1 MKRITALV
9 LIAVMLAAHAGC
21 SRENGKTSPKMYV
34 EPAQLNKDEENMAE
48 LLGEGLE
55 DNLIFDFELDE
66 TVQSMQVAVYELID
80 GQWDPISDGY
90 LAFTDTK
97 GRIAL
102 GFDKLCDGYR
112 VATQS
117 EKHSGSTKYGT
128 FAEEDTSIMGYAT
141 SILTEKAELVYDKEQ
156 PLAVQIMTSKNEIHS
171 YTVEYFNT
179 PEEYSQYGYEHV
191 YAITIAFSQQ
201 TVGEIDSTHD

>member
-9 LIAVMLAAHAGC
+9 LIAVMLAALVGC
-21 SRENGKTSPKMYV
+21 SRDSENSSPKMYV
-34 EPAQLNKDEENMAE
+34 EPAQLNKDEENMAK

-55 DNLIFDFELDE
+55 DNLIYDFVLDD

-128 FAEEDTSIMGYAT
+128 ISEEDTSVMGYAT
-141 SILTEKAELVYDKEQ
+141 SILSENAELVYGKEQ
-156 PLAVQIMTSKNEIHS
+156 PLAVQIMTSKNEIRS
-171 YTVEYFNT
+171 YTVEYFHT
-179 PEEYSQYGYEHV
+179 PEEYLQYGYEHV

-201 TVGEIDSTHD
+201 TVGEIDGAHD

>member
-9 LIAVMLAAHAGC
+9 ICLALIMIFVGC
-21 SRENGKTSPKMYV
+21 SRTEANNSKKMYV
-34 EPAQLNKDEENMAE
+34 EPAQLNDDEKNIAK

-55 DNLIFDFELDE
+55 DQLIYDFVLDG
-66 TVQSMQVAVYELID
+66 TVQSMQVAVCELID

-90 LAFTDTK
+90 LAFTDTE

-128 FAEEDTSIMGYAT
+128 ITEEDTSVMSYAT
-141 SILTEKAELVYDKEQ
+141 SILTEKAELVYGKEQ
-156 PLAVQIMTSKNEIHS
+156 PLAVQIMTTKNEIRS
-171 YTVEYFNT
+171 YSVEYFYAPNDY
-179 PEEYSQYGYEHV
+179 EQYGYEHV

-201 TVGEIDSTHD
+201 TVGEMTE